1 MDETVAELN
10 RRLHDRYRVERELG
24 RGGMATV
31 FLAEDLRHG
40 RKVALK
46 LLHHH
51 LGAALG
57 SERFQREVR
66 VIAQLSHPGILT
78 VLDSGT
84 FTPDGVGAPHWWYT
98 MPFVAGE
105 SLRDRLHRE
114 RQLPLADVR
123 RIGRAVAEAL
133 DFAHRH
139 GVVHRDVKP
148 ENILLSDGHARLA
161 DFGIAKALEPD
172 GGSLTET
179 GMALGTPAY
188 MSPEQASG
196 QKQIDGRADVY
207 ALGCVLYEMIAG
219 EPPFTGPT
227 AQAVISRALTEH
239 PRPLA
244 TVRPPAV
251 AFQGVVSRAMAM
263 APADRFA
270 TAGEMAR
277 AIDELPLDSTP
288 PSPAMVGAGRPAVWS
303 RHLAVALPVAG
314 LMVLAAAFAWR
325 LRTREHTVSSSTS
338 EATSAP
344 LRIAVL
350 PLHSLGDAQSQYFAD
365 GVTAALRNAL
375 ASVAGVEVIA
385 GTSAEPFR
393 DSLPSAVRAA
403 LGADYV
409 LRGTVQ
415 WSGGM
420 TAGARV
426 QVVPE
431 LLDLRGGANALRP
444 QAPVDAKLDDLFKA
458 QGEIAARIVD
468 SLGVRLEAEAA
479 TRLSDAPTRNLLA
492 YQAYL
497 QRDFA
502 RAVRL
507 DSGFG
512 LAWAWLSIDHSL
524 WFRWEQQPRD
534 SATAATA
541 IARARR
547 FAPDRWE
554 TPFAEG
560 FFRRNVTHEYAAS
573 LADYEEAKRR
583 APGSAD
589 VAHFR
594 AAILWVMR
602 RFDDALEE
610 ARRAAALDPRNENAM
625 ARLGRLELWL
635 RDYAA
640 ASRDLGRALAI
651 DRGAQTFSLGDTM
664 WLAVAS
670 GNPSGARAALR
681 PVRPSVLAAAEAY
694 AVRDIGIS
702 WALDGDSRR
711 RAIAELRDRGRPVSQ
726 VLLAQAQDAWLRN
739 QPVAARIAADSAAFV
754 LTARLAAQGGQPAL
768 RTALAQ
774 ALALGG
780 HREAAAVQIDSAWAL
795 ESVRTNGFD
804 GAMWGVLLAESAAL
818 VGDRVRALRLIRELL
833 EAPGLLT
840 PAWLRVDPYFESL
853 RGDPEFRRLAGG

>member
-1 MDETVAELN
+1 VDETVAELN
-10 RRLHDRYRVERELG
+10 RRLHDRYRIERELG

-31 FLAEDLRHG
+31 FLAEDLRHS

-84 FTPDGVGAPHWWYT
+84 FTPDGAGAPHWWYT

-161 DFGIAKALEPD
+161 DFGIAKAIEPD
-172 GGSLTET
+172 GALLTET

-227 AQAVISRALTEH
+227 AQAVISRALTER
-239 PRPLA
+239 PRRLA

-251 AFQGVVSRAMAM
+251 AFQGVVSRAMAT

-277 AIDELPLDSTP
+277 AIDELPLASPP
-288 PSPAMVGAGRPAVWS
+288 PSPATTGAGRPAVWS
-303 RHLAVALPVAG
+303 RRLAVALPVAG
-314 LMVLAAAFAWR
+314 LIVLAAAFAWR
-325 LRTREHTVSSSTS
+325 LRGRERTVASSTA
-338 EATSAP
+338 EAAAAP
-344 LRIAVL
+344 LRVAVL

-444 QAPVDAKLDDLFKA
+444 QVPVDAKLDDLFKA

-468 SLGVRLEAEAA
+468 SLGVRLEAEAV

-507 DSGFG
+507 DSSFG
-512 LAWAWLSIDHSL
+512 LAWAWLSVDHSL
-524 WFRWEQQPRD
+524 LFRREQQPRD

-594 AAILWVMR
+594 AAILWVVG

-610 ARRAAALDPRNENAM
+610 ARRGAALDPRNENAM

-640 ASRDLGRALAI
+640 AGRDLGRALAI

-670 GNPSGARAALR
+670 GNPGGARAALR
-681 PVRPSVLAAAEAY
+681 PVRLSELAAAESY
-694 AVRDIGIS
+694 AVRELGIS

-711 RAIAELRDRGRPVSQ
+711 RAIVDLRDRGRPVSQ

-739 QPVAARIAADSAAFV
+739 QPAAARVAADSAAIV
-754 LTARLAAQGGQPAL
+754 LAARLATQGGQPAL

-795 ESVRTNGFD
+795 ESLRTNGFD
-804 GAMWGVLLAESAAL
+804 GAVWGVLLAEAAAL